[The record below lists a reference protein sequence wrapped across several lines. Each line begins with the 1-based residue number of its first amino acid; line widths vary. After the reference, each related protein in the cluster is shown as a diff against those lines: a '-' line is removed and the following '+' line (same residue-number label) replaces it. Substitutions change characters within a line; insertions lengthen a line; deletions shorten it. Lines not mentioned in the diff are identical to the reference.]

1 MSTPSSRVRQLGRVA
16 LGGDLDA
23 LAVDDHRVAVGAD
36 LAREG
41 AVDAVA
47 LEQHGIGLGVG
58 EVVDRDQLEVVIV
71 PLEDG
76 AGDEAADAAETVDCD
91 FGHAISLTLHMVE
104 HAAR

>member
-1 MSTPSSRVRQLGRVA
+1 MRQLGRVA

-23 LAVDDHRVAVGAD
+23 LAVDDQIVAVGAD

-47 LEQHGIGLGVG
+47 LEQQGVRLGVG
-58 EVVDRDQLEVVIV
+58 EVVDRDQLEAVIV

-76 AGDEAADAAETVDCD
+76 AGDEAADAPETVDRN
-91 FGHAISLTLHMVE
+91 FGHAISLTFM
-104 HAAR
+104 